1 MSISESQLIW
11 IACLSKRGGGVHLLQ
26 ETEQIL
32 VKSGFSIISIVSI
45 EKNSSLANCKVLP
58 TPSLSFIKLFN
69 FFTFPFASFAFFYR
83 SRKRLPVAFIQIMPS
98 PMDYWLDIW
107 CRIFGVRIYRA
118 IHDFQPHPGE
128 VWPTKKAIQRRISI
142 AAEVFVFS
150 AFVLENLHPISD
162 KRIHKCSL
170 PVEIN
175 LVGNISPGLRNLVLD
190 LKYPLVLFIGR
201 IRKYKGLE
209 FFLEA
214 TSDHSNSDFS
224 FLIAGSGS
232 INLRARMNVFLWNEW
247 LTEVEIDFLL
257 NEADV
262 VVFPYLEASQSG
274 VIPLAMK
281 KNKVILASKVGS
293 LAEQL
298 NGYERKVLVD
308 AGISKSLIDGL
319 DAAIHLSSN
328 QHSLKNSP
336 TIDHLNPFGEVITSV
351 LRKNK

>member
-1 MSISESQLIW
+1 MNISESQLIW
-11 IACLSKRGGGVHLLQ
+11 IACLSKRGGGVHLLR

-32 VKSGFSIISIVSI
+32 VKSGFSIFSIVSI
-45 EKNSSLANCKVLP
+45 KQNSSIANCKVLN
-58 TPSLSFIKLFN
+58 TPSLTVFKLIH
-69 FFTFPFASFAFFYR
+69 FFTFPFTSFALFYR
-83 SRKRLPVAFIQIMPS
+83 SRSKLPVALIQIMPS

-128 VWPTKKAIQRRISI
+128 IWPTKTAIQHRINN
-142 AAEVFVFS
+142 AAEVFAFS
-150 AFVLENLHPISD
+150 AFVLENLYPMSD

-170 PVEIN
+170 PVEIKPD
-175 LVGNISPGLRNLVLD
+175 GSISPGLRNLVSKLEH
-190 LKYPLVLFIGR
+190 PLVLFIGR
-201 IRKYKGLE
+201 IRKYKGLD

-214 TSDHSNSDFS
+214 TSDYSNSDFS

-232 INLRARMNVFLWNEW
+232 INVTERKNVFLWNEW
-247 LTEVEIDFLL
+247 LTEAEIDFLL

-281 KNKVILASKVGS
+281 KNKVILATKVGS
-293 LAEQL
+293 LGEQL

-308 AGISKSLIDGL
+308 PGISKSLIEGL
-319 DAAIHLSSN
+319 DVAIHLSSN
-328 QHSLKNSP
+328 QHTFKNSP
-336 TIDHLNPFGEVITSV
+336 TIGHMIPLGEVIKGV
-351 LRKNK
+351 LQKNK